1 MGTEISMILKKNSS
15 IRAIYGLAVLVLV
28 PSAVFAE
35 PIVQEK
41 TAFEYSDSLKNRCLG
56 KNNKPENCLS
66 QQENYIPETKVDE
79 YIINSAKYATKFV
92 PLLNQKE
99 RSENFTNI
107 LFKDGKKK
115 LVNSGYNF
123 ANSTANTQIQKIP
136 FFAQTSINLSG
147 GAESDTSFSL
157 NSLLKLGELAKDDEG
172 DIKTLTFS
180 QARFATA
187 TNAEGSTSNL
197 GLGIRHRPN
206 DFSMLGANAF
216 WDYRMTS
223 YSSAHSRLGL
233 GGEYLWKDLEFR
245 NNWYLAIT
253 DEKEVTFKGS
263 SYKERVVDGWDVE
276 IGYRLPN
283 YPELAFYIRGFNW
296 DYKNTQDNSGVE
308 ASINWQAKPNLGL
321 EAWISNEISAASLAS
336 NSKLPGVDETFF
348 GLRINITGNPI
359 EYKQKDY
366 KKNMI
371 TQMTQPVK
379 RKYDVLLERSG
390 GAFTNRAKGS

>member
-1 MGTEISMILKKNSS
+1 MTLKKNSS
-15 IRAIYGLAVLVLV
+15 IRNIYGLAVLVLV

-99 RSENFTNI
+99 RSEDFTKI

-296 DYKNTQDNSGVE
+296 DYKNSQDNSGVE

-359 EYKQKDY
+359 EYKQKEY